1 MMLQVGSTDFA
12 LPVPEY
18 IDSSSGGASDRAPM
32 QGKITHVYVKPG
44 EDVTKGQPLV
54 AMESMKMEVKKQRYL
69 FINILVLPNKN
80 HPCFM

>member
-54 AMESMKMEVKKQRYL
+54 AMESMKMEVKNTKLLIFQY
-69 FINILVLPNKN
+69 I
-80 HPCFM
+80 CFT